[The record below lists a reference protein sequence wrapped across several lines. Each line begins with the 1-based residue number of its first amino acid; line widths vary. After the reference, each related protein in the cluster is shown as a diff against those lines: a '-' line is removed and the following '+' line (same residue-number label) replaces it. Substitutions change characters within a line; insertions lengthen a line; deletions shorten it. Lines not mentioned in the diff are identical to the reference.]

1 MRPFLQSECAELSSL
16 PDSNEDI
23 WGGVPRERC
32 KRLCFSV
39 CSWSCV
45 SPCNSARRKGHLL
58 PNLQSPSLRSPGQIF
73 YGHHFGCSMANPH
86 MGSGMMPADG
96 VIRYTVLSLLVEAGL
111 VKTLWGTLAGR
122 LLSKIK
128 NNLERLMESPPPPS
142 HLLSRRGQ
150 RSSFLPGKQAES
162 GQDRV
167 SPTPVP
173 VLFPTVLT
181 SEMAAA

>member
-1 MRPFLQSECAELSSL
+1 MGGGFLEKDARGFAFLFVH
-16 PDSNEDI
+16 
-23 WGGVPRERC
+23 GHVYPRVIQPVGRAIY
-32 KRLCFSV
+32 
-39 CSWSCV
+39 CS
-45 SPCNSARRKGHLL
+45 
-58 PNLQSPSLRSPGQIF
+58 NLQSPSLRSPGQIF
-73 YGHHFGCSMANPH
+73 YGRHFGCSMANPH

-96 VIRYTVLSLLVEAGL
+96 VIRYTVLSVLVEAGL